1 MICTPFTGHPV
12 KGVFLCVILTNLR
25 KKLLNCIA
33 KENGLIT
40 DMNGNSVAGAIMRLI
55 DNKELYQ
62 KIESNLKKEEK
73 GNSDELKKFYKMLG
87 E

>member
-1 MICTPFTGHPV
+1 M
-12 KGVFLCVILTNLR
+12 
-25 KKLLNCIA
+25 
-33 KENGLIT
+33 IT

>member
-1 MICTPFTGHPV
+1 MAIAEARMLNRPV
-12 KGVFLCVILTNLR
+12 ISTNFEAVYHQLTHE
-25 KKLLNCIA
+25 K
-33 KENGLIT
+33 NGLIT